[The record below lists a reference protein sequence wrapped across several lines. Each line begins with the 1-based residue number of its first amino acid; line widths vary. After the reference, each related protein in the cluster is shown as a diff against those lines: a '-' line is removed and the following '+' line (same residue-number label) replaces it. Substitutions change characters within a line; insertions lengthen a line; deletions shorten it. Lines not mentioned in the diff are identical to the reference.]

1 MRASSGTGSGRVPEV
16 GDTVED
22 AAPTDSTGAPRPL
35 STLGRPGL
43 LLVFFRGHW

>member
-1 MRASSGTGSGRVPEV
+1 MRPTSSTSSGRVPEV

-22 AAPTDSTGAPRPL
+22 VAPQDSAGTPRPL